1 VHPTKAFA
9 AVPWTPVVHTP
20 RSADMMPLDYG
31 IFGIVRA
38 RLQDEIS
45 SYATWEKKVELFKKI
60 LSEAPIEATIKHYE
74 LRMKAC
80 IETQGKHFE
89 DRLKAMNYRFPAVS

>member
-1 VHPTKAFA
+1 M
-9 AVPWTPVVHTP
+9 VHTP
-20 RSADMMPLDYG
+20 CSSDIMPLDYG
-31 IFGIVRA
+31 IFGTVRA

-45 SYATWEKKVELFKKI
+45 SHATWEEKVELFKKI
-60 LSEAPIEATIKHYE
+60 FSEAPIEATIKQFE

-80 IETQGKHFE
+80 IENQGKHFE